1 MNQNEQVVR
10 KFIGAWSRLDPSEL
24 ASFFTEDGVY
34 HNMPIQPVQG
44 RANIEKFIQGFA
56 TSWTHTTWE
65 IQSILCADNLV
76 IAERIDRTHIGNRS
90 IDLPCVG
97 VFELDSGKIKVWRDY
112 FDLLTY
118 QKALE

>member
-44 RANIEKFIQGFA
+44 KANIEKFIQGFT
-56 TSWTHTTWE
+56 TSWTDTTWE